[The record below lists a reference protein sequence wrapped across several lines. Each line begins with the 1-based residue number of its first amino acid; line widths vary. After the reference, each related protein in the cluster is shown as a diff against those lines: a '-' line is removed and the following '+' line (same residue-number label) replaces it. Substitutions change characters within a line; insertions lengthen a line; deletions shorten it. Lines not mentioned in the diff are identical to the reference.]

1 MTLDLLSAPAQT
13 VAVTRG
19 AQRLLFDMGYDCVG
33 EFTFRSGRRAD
44 LVGMDRAGRIAIVEV
59 KVSVSDFRGDTKWR
73 DYLEWCDAFYF
84 AVPGEFPR
92 DLLPDDHGL
101 IVADA
106 WGGEVLRP
114 SFAGTMHAARRKALT
129 LQFGRVAAR
138 RLAGMADASTRM
150 DW

>member
-1 MTLDLLSAPAQT
+1 MTINLVSAPAQT

-19 AQRLLFDMGYDCVG
+19 AQRLLFDTGYDSLT

-44 LVGMDRAGRIAIVEV
+44 LIGVDRAGRVAIVEV
-59 KVSVSDFRGDTKWR
+59 KVSVADFRSDAKWPE
-73 DYLEWCDAFYF
+73 YLEWCDAFYF
-84 AVPGEFPR
+84 AVPGDFPR
-92 DLLPDDHGL
+92 DVLPDGHGL

-106 WGGEVLRP
+106 WGGEVLRAP
-114 SFAGTMHAARRKALT
+114 VAGGLHASRRKALT

-138 RLAGMADASTRM
+138 RLAGRGDPSGRM

>member
-1 MTLDLLSAPAQT
+1 MTIDLLSAPAQT

-19 AQRLLFDMGYDCVG
+19 AQRLLFDMGYDCLG

-44 LVGMDRAGRIAIVEV
+44 LIGIDRAGRIAIVEV
-59 KVSVSDFRGDTKWR
+59 KVSVPDFRGDTKWH

-92 DLLPDDHGL
+92 DLLPDGHGL

-114 SFAGTMHAARRKALT
+114 PFAGLMHPSRRKALT

-138 RLAGMADASTRM
+138 RLAGLGDQSNRM

>member
-1 MTLDLLSAPAQT
+1 MTVDLLSAPAQT

-19 AQRLLFDMGYDCVG
+19 AHRLMFDMGYDCLG

-44 LVGMDRAGRIAIVEV
+44 LIGMNRAGRIAIVEV
-59 KVSVSDFRGDTKWR
+59 KVSVADFRGDTKWQ

-84 AVPGEFPR
+84 AVPGEFPH
-92 DLLPDDHGL
+92 DLLPADHGL

-114 SFAGTMHAARRKALT
+114 SFAGAIHASRRKALT

-138 RLAGMADASTRM
+138 RLAGLDDPSNRM